1 VRLPTVASRN
11 NGALDLERAAELAV
25 EAALASG
32 AGEADAWCEESVNL
46 TVRAYA
52 GAVEN
57 LTEAGGRG
65 VGVRAFVDGRS
76 GYAYGSDLSEAGIEA
91 VARTASETAAVTE
104 PDEHA
109 GLPQHCGAADVG
121 PLASSELERW
131 TTERKVEL
139 ALAVERAA
147 RERDPLISNVED
159 TVYSDGRSR
168 AVLANSSGFSAS
180 YEETECYAYAY
191 AFAGEGDDL
200 MTGLGVGAGRSPDEL
215 DPEAIGREAA
225 DRALSLHGARQPKT
239 RRCPVV
245 LDPYVAASF
254 LSIIGG
260 TFSARAVQ
268 RGRSPFAGKEG
279 EQVASAV
286 VRLADDGLD
295 PDGLATTPFDG
306 EGVPHQRTQ
315 LIEDGV
321 LRSFLFDRYTAHVA
335 GRDSTGNGGRDSYR
349 SPPAV
354 GATNLVLEGGDG
366 TSAELIAAAGEGFY
380 VMDVTGLHSGVNPV
394 SGTFS
399 AGASGRLIS
408 GGELGSPAREVT
420 IASDLVSML
429 TAVRAVSSEARWL
442 PFAGSVKVAPILI
455 GEMAVGGA

>member
-1 VRLPTVASRN
+1 MSDR
-11 NGALDLERAAELAV
+11 NGALELDRAAELAV

-32 AGEADAWCEESVNL
+32 AVEADAWCEESVSL

-76 GYAYGSDLSEAGIEA
+76 GYGYGSDLSEAGIES
-91 VARTASETAAVTE
+91 VARAASETAAVTE

-109 GLPQHCGAADVG
+109 GLPQRFGAAEVG
-121 PLASSELERW
+121 SLVASELERW
-131 TTERKVEL
+131 STERKVEL

-168 AVLANSSGFSAS
+168 VVLANSNGFSAS
-180 YEETECYAYAY
+180 YEQTESYAYAY
-191 AFAGEGDDL
+191 AFAGEGEDL
-200 MTGLGVGAGRSPDEL
+200 MTGLGMNAGRSPAEL

-254 LSIIGG
+254 VSIIGG
-260 TFSARAVQ
+260 TLSARAVQ

-279 EQVASAV
+279 ERVAGTV
-286 VRLADDGLD
+286 VRLTDDGLD
-295 PDGLATTPFDG
+295 PEGLATAPFDG
-306 EGVPHQRTQ
+306 EGVPHQRTP
-315 LIEDGV
+315 LIEDGT
-321 LRSFLFDRYTAHVA
+321 LRTFLFDRYTAHVA
-335 GRDSTGNGGRDSYR
+335 GRDSTGNGSRASYR
-349 SPPAV
+349 TPPSV
-354 GATNLVLEGGDG
+354 GATNLVLEGGDAS
-366 TSAELIAAAGEGFY
+366 TAELIAAAGEGFY

-399 AGASGRLIS
+399 VGASGRLIS
-408 GGELGSPAREVT
+408 GGELGAPAREVT

-429 TAVRAVSSEARWL
+429 TAIEAISSEARWL
-442 PFAGSVKVAPILI
+442 PFGGSVKTAPVLI